1 MTVPAVPAPDADL
14 EVALDAAA
22 ACYLRIGV
30 AKTTASDI
38 AREAGISRATLYR
51 RCGSHEAIFL
61 AVLKRESE
69 AMAVDTR
76 AHLRRLAVTDPAE
89 STLEGMMFAIDQ
101 IRSRPVHA
109 AVFGGDAA
117 AWAAGQAIG
126 MEALRRIGE
135 AGVRPLVDAALAAG
149 SLTDGD
155 VEDLVDW
162 ILRILIS
169 YAAVP
174 GDGGRHPDEIR
185 RQLTT
190 WFLPAL
196 EGRLVGGAGP
206 RPAVRAPVRSQAR
219 PPARPTPRPTVRP
232 TRRPT
237 VR

>member
-1 MTVPAVPAPDADL
+1 MNLPAVDGSADARPDLSCPPGDGIDAGRADL
-14 EVALDAAA
+14 EDALDAAA

-61 AVLKRESE
+61 AVLNRESE
-69 AMAVDTR
+69 AMAADARVQ
-76 AHLRRLAVTDPAE
+76 LQRLVVSDPAE
-89 STLEGMMFAIDQ
+89 SILEGMMFAIGQ

-109 AVFGGDAA
+109 AVFGGEAA
-117 AWAAGQAIG
+117 AWAAGQAIR

-135 AGVRPLVDAALAAG
+135 AGVRPLVAGALAAG
-149 SLTDGD
+149 SLTERD

-174 GDGGRHPDEIR
+174 GDGGRYPDGIR
-185 RQLTT
+185 RQLTA

-196 EGRLVGGAGP
+196 EGRLTPGAGSDH
-206 RPAVRAPVRSQAR
+206 RPGG
-219 PPARPTPRPTVRP
+219 
-232 TRRPT
+232 
-237 VR
+237 

>member
-1 MTVPAVPAPDADL
+1 MTVPEVPAPDGARPDADL

-22 ACYLRIGV
+22 RCYLRIGV
-30 AKTTASDI
+30 ARTTASDI

-61 AVLKRESE
+61 AVLNRESE
-69 AMAVDTR
+69 AMAVDAR
-76 AHLRRLAVTDPAE
+76 AHLQRLAVTDPAE
-89 STLEGMMFAIDQ
+89 GILEGMMFAIAQ

-117 AWAAGQAIG
+117 AWAAGQAIR
-126 MEALRRIGE
+126 MEALRQIGE
-135 AGVRPLVDAALAAG
+135 AGVRPLAAAALAAG

-174 GDGGRHPDEIR
+174 GDGGRPPDEIR
-185 RQLTT
+185 RQLIT

-196 EGRLVGGAGP
+196 EGRLIGGDP
-206 RPAVRAPVRSQAR
+206 RHSAR
-219 PPARPTPRPTVRP
+219 PRLRS
-232 TRRPT
+232 RR
-237 VR
+237 